1 MKNVLVLG
9 VAALALVGC
18 GSKEEAAV
26 PAETPVVEENVEA
39 GNGGVPQDT
48 AVAPEGAQVVV
59 GEPSSSEPAKEPT
72 VVYPAE

>member
-18 GSKEEAAV
+18 AKNEEAAV

-39 GNGGVPQDT
+39 GNGGVPQDET
-48 AVAPEGAQVVV
+48 AVAPEAPTAPV
-59 GEPSSSEPAKEPT
+59 EPGVTTEVKA
-72 VVYPAE
+72 AE

>member
-18 GSKEEAAV
+18 AKTEEAAV

-39 GNGGVPQDT
+39 AAPEADAT
-48 AVAPEGAQVVV
+48 AVAPDAPNAV
-59 GEPSSSEPAKEPT
+59 EPGVTTEVKA
-72 VVYPAE
+72 AE